1 MKKISFLLVLPLV
14 LLVIGCWKNKIDV
27 TDTDFEYDVEVCD
40 EYFELVECIINKDDN
55 PNYTQEMRIEL
66 SDEVKKIQEEW
77 KQLDEEEL
85 TKKCTDWLAIFE
97 TDEMKS
103 ELKSFGCID

>member
-1 MKKISFLLVLPLV
+1 
-14 LLVIGCWKNKIDV
+14 
-27 TDTDFEYDVEVCD
+27 
-40 EYFELVECIINKDDN
+40 
-55 PNYTQEMRIEL
+55 L

-103 ELKSFGCID
+103 ELRSFGCID